1 MSKEKEQK
9 DKEINEN
16 LSENILEQEMDTM
29 ADNGELKQQTDTDP
43 SLLEDEMAKLKEQ
56 LASLNDRYLRVS
68 AEYENYRRRTAK
80 EKADLMTYGGEKIL
94 SGLLPIVDD
103 LELALQNIETAEDID
118 AIKKGV
124 ELIAQ
129 KFFGFLEKHGVMQME
144 VLKKPF
150 DMASQQAIAMVK
162 TDDPS
167 KKGIVLDCTR
177 KGYTLHEKIL
187 RYADVVVGE

>member
-1 MSKEKEQK
+1 MSKEKEQR
-9 DKEINEN
+9 DKEIDEN
-16 LSENILEQEMDTM
+16 LSENILGQEMDPM
-29 ADNGELKQQTDTDP
+29 ADNEELQQQTDMDP

-103 LELALQNIETAEDID
+103 LELALQNIETAEDLD

-129 KFFGFLEKHGVMQME
+129 KFFGFLEKQGVVQME
-144 VLKKPF
+144 VLRKPF

-177 KGYTLHEKIL
+177 KGYTLHGKIL